1 VSNKSKI
8 ELMSEVIAGYRAL
21 ELGSELFDEAAAERL
36 GVNRT
41 DLRAMDVISQ
51 MGPMTAGALADEIR
65 LSRPATTA
73 AIDRLEKL
81 GYVRRV
87 PDSDDRRRILVELTP
102 LAMRRGAEIWG
113 GYLDYV
119 ERIAPH
125 YTVAEL
131 EAMRRFTQEGIEEN
145 AAQLERL
152 ESLPPPPRR
161 KPAG

>member
-1 VSNKSKI
+1 
-8 ELMSEVIAGYRAL
+8 MAEVIAGYRAMQ
-21 ELGSELFDEAAAERL
+21 LGSELFDEAAAERL

-51 MGPMTAGALADEIR
+51 RGALTAGALAEEIR

-73 AIDRLEKL
+73 ALDRLEKL

-102 LAMRRGAEIWG
+102 LAMRRSEEIWG
-113 GYLDYV
+113 GFIDYA
-119 ERIAPH
+119 ERAGSH

-131 EAMRRFTQEGIEEN
+131 EAMRRFTQEGIEET
-145 AAQLERL
+145 AAQRERL
-152 ESLPPPPRR
+152 ESLPPPRR
-161 KPAG
+161 RDSAG